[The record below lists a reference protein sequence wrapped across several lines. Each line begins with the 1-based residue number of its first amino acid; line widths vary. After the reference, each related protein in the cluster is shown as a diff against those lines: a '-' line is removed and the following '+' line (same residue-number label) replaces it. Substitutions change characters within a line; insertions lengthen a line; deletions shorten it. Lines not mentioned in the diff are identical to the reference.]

1 MSKKRSI
8 KQKNKKKKS
17 EQQKGTC
24 ELTEQRDI
32 TSEFSNDIHEL
43 TFISLQQEQS

>member
-1 MSKKRSI
+1 MSKKRTI
-8 KQKNKKKKS
+8 KQKNKKKS